1 MLPDYNFSN
10 NFFVT
15 KENVK
20 MHYVQEGEGPTVLL
34 VHGNPTWSFFYRNV
48 INKLKSAHKVI
59 APDHIGCG
67 LSDKPQ
73 KYPYTL
79 SQHIENL
86 QQLMSHLGEER
97 FSIVVHDWGG
107 AIGLGYAG
115 QKAEC
120 VDKIV
125 AMNTAAF
132 RSPLIPL
139 RIRLC
144 RLPLLGEIIVRL
156 FNGFAWPAK
165 YMAVE
170 KPLPA
175 EVAKGYLQPYNNW
188 NNRIA
193 VARFVQD
200 IPMGPGH
207 PSYQTLVDV
216 EKNLSRF
223 SERKVP
229 LMLLWGGADFCF
241 NKDFPDEGLRRFPYA
256 VTHFFPDAGL
266 YILVDKRDEAVSLID
281 NFLAPHGLKRNKI

>member
-115 QKAEC
+115 RKAEC

-229 LMLLWGGADFCF
+229 
-241 NKDFPDEGLRRFPYA
+241 
-256 VTHFFPDAGL
+256 
-266 YILVDKRDEAVSLID
+266 
-281 NFLAPHGLKRNKI
+281 